1 MICLISITLASVI
14 RTPIL
19 TSGVSAARQS
29 FEAAPKDIT
38 SEYDQSFIDWH
49 VDLMTRTAEDPALV
63 VEELVNACTV
73 GHHCHCRSHVVLL

>member
-1 MICLISITLASVI
+1 MRYPPDSVLLYRSYPFRSAYT

-38 SEYDQSFIDWH
+38 SEYDQSFIEWH
-49 VDLMTRTAEDPALV
+49 MDLMTRTAEDPALV

-73 GHHCHCRSHVVLL
+73 